1 MDFELDEMMGI
12 DQLELNYEAHVVGID
27 GECFSYSVY
36 LKDDITEE
44 AFKKVDKAIDDF
56 ASPYNSEDSYIG
68 YINVSNEGDKISIY
82 LDLGNVEPENSNVAL
97 YGILTALNG
106 VDGIEKVLI
115 NEDCDFDF

>member
-12 DQLELNYEAHVVGID
+12 DQLELNFEAHVLGID

-36 LKDDITEE
+36 FNNGVAENNLGAVK
-44 AFKKVDKAIDDF
+44 KAIEDF
-56 ASPYNSEDSYIG
+56 AISHNSEDSYIG
-68 YINVSNEGDKISIY
+68 YIDVTSMDDKISIY

-97 YGILTALNG
+97 YGILTALNE

-115 NEDCDFDF
+115 NEGCDFDF